1 MTYDYNLIANF
12 NVNVRVE
19 RFKVIPSVGQEPL
32 KVTDIPYSQA
42 RLNMDDMED
51 IIEQANSVAEN
62 ITIFYKD
69 DSGRETLTAE
79 QLEST
84 RGAITNAVTT
94 LIDNLTNDDFMREN
108 VHVLHEADP
117 NNRTTGLNSYIYTE
131 TKDDL
136 ETRVY
141 LTYMPNILSKTLI
154 YPNRPGAIIN
164 NFNEME
170 Y

>member
-19 RFKVIPSVGQEPL
+19 RFKVIKTGTSETIKL
-32 KVTDIPYSQA
+32 IDIPYSQA

-51 IIEQANSVAEN
+51 IIEHANSVAEN

-69 DSGRETLTAE
+69 DSGRETLTDE
-79 QLEST
+79 QLCET
-84 RGAITNAVTT
+84 REAITNAITT

-108 VHVLHEADP
+108 VHVLHKADP
-117 NNRTTGLNSYIYTE
+117 NNRTTGLDSYIYTE
-131 TKDDL
+131 TKDDM